1 MFSTGINIFSNIQ
14 LHSVSLSLQHLH
26 YVRKLYVCNSN
37 CPVAVAY
44 LKSPCLYVLWRQ
56 EKYESKYK
64 IFGELCFK
72 SKPNKGYSC
81 VIMFWV
87 YPNMPLPWSPWLFL
101 FFSLSLALSF
111 TWHVCV
117 SMLSVSTLVGTLEVW
132 CSIYVA
138 EITGWHTPAAHF
150 PHHLRVFLKS
160 SSSSPSLP
168 DHIALLTVAL
178 FSSSS
183 MFRTSW
189 CLPFALLS
197 SSPKSSVCHPVARG
211 CFGNSLWL
219 GETNWIVIQTGNT
232 HLPDYSLTSCLASSC
247 ARKAQ

>member
-1 MFSTGINIFSNIQ
+1 MCCDGRRNTKANIRFLENYASKVNQ
-14 LHSVSLSLQHLH
+14 TKDTVVSKCSEFI
-26 YVRKLYVCNSN
+26 
-37 CPVAVAY
+37 PT
-44 LKSPCLYVLWRQ
+44 CLCH
-56 EKYESKYK
+56 
-64 IFGELCFK
+64 GCH
-72 SKPNKGYSC
+72 GC
-81 VIMFWV
+81 
-87 YPNMPLPWSPWLFL
+87 
-101 FFSLSLALSF
+101 FFSFLSLALSF
-111 TWHVCV
+111 SWHVCV
-117 SMLSVSTLVGTLEVW
+117 SMLSVSTLVGTLEEW

-150 PHHLRVFLKS
+150 PHHLLVFLKS

-211 CFGNSLWL
+211 SFGNSLWL

-232 HLPDYSLTSCLASSC
+232 NLPAYSLTSCLASSC
-247 ARKAQ
+247 ARKAE